1 MSEHHFIT
9 NRDIVLFSFQP
20 WDTEM
25 GSNFKDMAVELSKNN
40 RVLYVNRALDRASLW
55 KNKQTPQVQARLASI
70 RNGIAELEEVQPN
83 LWIQNPRTIVES
95 INWVPL
101 NFFHNI
107 LNKINNKRLARE
119 INKAIDR
126 LGFNDVI
133 LINDNDFIRGRYLKK
148 LVNCS
153 DYIFYKR
160 DYMLGVEYFQRHGPR
175 LETALLKEV
184 NMVAANSA
192 YLAEYAKRVNPSSFD
207 IGQGCDALAQVSIP
221 PGIPA
226 DIQRIPHPV
235 IGYIGHISEWRIDAN
250 IISYIAEQLTDCNI
264 VLIGSVD
271 EVFLEHPVRKYANVH
286 FLGSKPAEELPAY
299 TKYFDVCINPQLL
312 NDVTNGNYPR
322 KIDEYLA
329 AGKPVV
335 ATRTDAMKLFES
347 YTYLCKN
354 REEYVAKIKAVIEN
368 PEKYN
373 APVEVERR
381 KAFALSHTWKN
392 SIGRLGDAYFSV
404 KSRAVESL
412 ENTDLIEDKVLAGH
426 ARIRV
431 VAIACMAFYL
441 LFIFVKFIFF

>member
-1 MSEHHFIT
+1 VSEHQFIT

-25 GSNFKDMAVELSKNN
+25 GSNFKDMAVELCKRN

-55 KNKQTPQVQARLASI
+55 KNKETPQVQTRLASI
-70 RNGIAELEEVQPN
+70 REGIAEIEELQPN

-95 INWVPL
+95 INWIPL
-101 NFFHNI
+101 ATFHNL
-107 LNKINNKRLARE
+107 LNRINNKRLARE

-126 LGFNDVI
+126 LGFRDVI
-133 LINDNDFIRGRYLKK
+133 LINDNDFIRGRYLKE
-148 LVNCS
+148 LVHCT

-192 YLAEYAKRVNPSSFD
+192 YLADYAKKVNPSSFD
-207 IGQGCDALAQVSIP
+207 IGQGCDTPAQVNHPQTVP
-221 PGIPA
+221 P

-235 IGYIGHISEWRIDAN
+235 IGYIGHISEWRIDAS
-250 IISYIAEQLTDCNI
+250 IISFIAEQLPHCNI

-271 EVFLEHPVRKYANVH
+271 DVFLEHPIRNYSNV
-286 FLGSKPAEELPAY
+286 FFIGSKPAEQLPAY
-299 TKYFDVCINPQLL
+299 TAYFDVCINPQLL

-335 ATRTDAMKLFES
+335 ATRTDAMKLFEP
-347 YTYLCKN
+347 YTYLCET
-354 REEYVAKIKAVIEN
+354 REEYVEKIRAVVDQ

-373 APVEVERR
+373 TPAEVQRR

-404 KSRAVESL
+404 KSRATVPM
-412 ENTDLIEDKVLAGH
+412 ENTESIEKNPLAGH
-426 ARIRV
+426 ERIRTI
-431 VAIACMAFYL
+431 AILCMALYL